1 MFTIGLVHFIMREM
15 KVLSPQGGA
24 GRQEWAMI
32 FIGGIS
38 QGSKILAYGKT
49 LLCLFCQ
56 SRTGCEVIMTYYY
69 FSFFFIPLFKWNRR
83 YYVKTKCCGAVY
95 ELDPQVGKA
104 VARGEE
110 PEITD
115 RDLRLVQEGT
125 RRSGWQRQEW
135 QGGYSEEEKEPD
147 PSATVRCPV
156 CRQECSAQFRY
167 CPNCGQRLR

>member
-1 MFTIGLVHFIMREM
+1 
-15 KVLSPQGGA
+15 
-24 GRQEWAMI
+24 MI

-38 QGSKILAYGKT
+38 QGSKILAYGRT
-49 LLCLFCQ
+49 LLCPFCQ
-56 SRTGCEVIMTYYY
+56 SLTECEVIMTCYY

-110 PEITD
+110 PEITGQ
-115 RDLRLVQEGT
+115 DLTLVKEGT
-125 RRSGWQRQEW
+125 GPSGWQRQEW
-135 QGGYSEEEKEPD
+135 QSVYSGEEEKEPD
-147 PSATVRCPV
+147 PSAVVRCPV
-156 CRQECSAQFRY
+156 CRQECSAKFRY